1 MVKVVLQGCPPWS
14 HCMVK
19 DEKGVTLT
27 EETQRLLN
35 DRKARGLL
43 RNLYSQIEDNGTLNI
58 GD

>member
-1 MVKVVLQGCPPWS
+1 
-14 HCMVK
+14 MVK

-43 RNLYSQIEDNGTLNI
+43 RNLYSQIEDKWHI
-58 GD
+58 EYR